1 MRKRPLFEL
10 GKWAVALL
18 GLVSLTLAG
27 QVQAGGQ
34 GLGAQ
39 ASGQQSPIKQNQQA
53 GRQNPQPGQQS
64 ATRQS
69 QPTGQSQST
78 GKQASGQT
86 GKQNSSQSAGQKAAK
101 QSPGQPS
108 KQAAGQ
114 NASQNPQT
122 PRAPAIPPGF
132 RLLSVN
138 EGRAIARGI
147 SWADD
152 EEGLSPDCSHLV
164 HHLYEQAGY
173 TYPYASSL
181 DLYRGTGQ
189 FWRVRYAQP
198 GDLIV
203 WQGHVGIVVDP
214 KEHSF
219 FSTTSSGVRTLNYR
233 SAYWQARGYPRFFRY
248 LTKSPPKGGAASE
261 ASNRPAGVQTKEQT
275 VRVGGGGGENRPGL
289 QAVKA
294 APAPV
299 PGEHATDKS
308 RSEIAASKSHEE
320 AAKSHEEPAGAS
332 RARIENALRTSST
345 LSTGASLLQ
354 IPVRTTGHAPQAPD
368 VTSALRMAN
377 LEAGEIL
384 RGGNLERLERPV
396 VVYRQLQ
403 VSGIELKGKR
413 GIARIHV
420 ETVAALSAE
429 RMEAQSG
436 SEDHQMELQLTK
448 KGWVIMEGNEI
459 AYVPRDGAMR
469 ILATRLAAL
478 TQSTERGTIRDREQ
492 AEIVRFMNLLVE

>member
-1 MRKRPLFEL
+1 M
-10 GKWAVALL
+10 WAVALL

-27 QVQAGGQ
+27 QIQAGAQ
-34 GLGAQ
+34 VSGAQ
-39 ASGQQSPIKQNQQA
+39 ASGQQSVIK
-53 GRQNPQPGQQS
+53 QNPQPAQQS

-69 QPTGQSQST
+69 PPKGQSQST
-78 GKQASGQT
+78 AKQASGQT
-86 GKQNSSQSAGQKAAK
+86 GKQTSGQSAGQNAAGQKVAK
-101 QSPGQPS
+101 QAPGQPP
-108 KQAAGQ
+108 KQADGQ
-114 NASQNPQT
+114 NAVRKPQS

-138 EGRAIARGI
+138 EGRAIAQGI

-181 DLYRGTGQ
+181 DLYRGTAQ

-198 GDLIV
+198 GDLVV

-248 LTKSPPKGGAASE
+248 LTKSPLKGGGTSE
-261 ASNRPAGVQTKEQT
+261 ASNRPAGVPPKEQT
-275 VRVGGGGGENRPGL
+275 VMVGGGGGESRPGL

-294 APAPV
+294 APVPV
-299 PGEHATDKS
+299 PAERATDKS
-308 RSEIAASKSHEE
+308 RNEIAASKSNEE
-320 AAKSHEEPAGAS
+320 ATGAS
-332 RARIENALRTSST
+332 RARIENASRTSST
-345 LSTGASLLQ
+345 LSSMSTGASLLQ
-354 IPVRTTGHAPQAPD
+354 VPVRTTGHAPQAPD
-368 VTSALRMAN
+368 VTSALQMAN
-377 LEAGEIL
+377 IEAGEIL

-469 ILATRLAAL
+469 ILAARLAAL
-478 TQSTERGTIRDREQ
+478 TQSTERGTVRDREQ
-492 AEIVRFMNLLVE
+492 TEIVRIMNLLVE

>member
-1 MRKRPLFEL
+1 M
-10 GKWAVALL
+10 WAVALL

-27 QVQAGGQ
+27 QIQASAQ
-34 GLGAQ
+34 VSGAQ
-39 ASGQQSPIKQNQQA
+39 ASGQQSLIK
-53 GRQNPQPGQQS
+53 QNPQPGQQS
-64 ATRQS
+64 ATGQT
-69 QPTGQSQST
+69 QPKGQSQST

-86 GKQNSSQSAGQKAAK
+86 GKQTSGQSAGQNAAGQKAAK
-101 QSPGQPS
+101 QALGQPS
-108 KQAAGQ
+108 KQAADQ
-114 NASQNPQT
+114 KPQA
-122 PRAPAIPPGF
+122 PPAPAIPPGF
-132 RLLSVN
+132 RLLSLN
-138 EGRAIARGI
+138 EGRAIAQGI

-164 HHLYEQAGY
+164 HHLYEHAGY
-173 TYPYASSL
+173 SYPYTSSL

-203 WQGHVGIVVDP
+203 WQGHVGIVVNP

-233 SAYWQARGYPRFFRY
+233 SAYWQARGYPRFLRY
-248 LTKSPPKGGAASE
+248 LTKSPLKGGGTSE
-261 ASNRPAGVQTKEQT
+261 ASNRPAGVQPKEQT
-275 VRVGGGGGENRPGL
+275 VMVGGGGGESRPGL

-294 APAPV
+294 APVPV
-299 PGEHATDKS
+299 PAERAAGKS
-308 RSEIAASKSHEE
+308 RNEIAANKSHEE
-320 AAKSHEEPAGAS
+320 ATKSHEEPAGAS
-332 RARIENALRTSST
+332 QARIENASRTSST
-345 LSTGASLLQ
+345 LSSMSTGASLLQ

-368 VTSALRMAN
+368 VTSALQMAN
-377 LEAGEIL
+377 IEAGEIL

-469 ILATRLAAL
+469 ILAARLAAL
-478 TQSTERGTIRDREQ
+478 TQSTERGTVRDREQ

>member
-1 MRKRPLFEL
+1 MRKRPLFAL
-10 GKWAVALL
+10 GMWAAVLL
-18 GLVSLTLAG
+18 GLVFLTLAG
-27 QVQAGGQ
+27 QVQASAQ
-34 GLGAQ
+34 GSGAQ
-39 ASGQQSPIKQNQQA
+39 ASGQQSAKASGQQSPIKQNQQA
-53 GRQNPQPGQQS
+53 GQQS

-69 QPTGQSQST
+69 QPKGQSQST
-78 GKQASGQT
+78 GKPAAVQKPQA
-86 GKQNSSQSAGQKAAK
+86 
-101 QSPGQPS
+101 
-108 KQAAGQ
+108 
-114 NASQNPQT
+114 PQ
-122 PRAPAIPPGF
+122 APAIPPGL
-132 RLLSVN
+132 RLLSVK
-138 EGRAIARGI
+138 EGRAIAQGI

-198 GDLIV
+198 GDLVV

-248 LTKSPPKGGAASE
+248 LTKSPLKGGGTSE
-261 ASNRPAGVQTKEQT
+261 ASNRPAVVQPKEQT
-275 VRVGGGGGENRPGL
+275 VMVGGRGGENRPGL
-289 QAVKA
+289 QAAKA
-294 APAPV
+294 APVPV
-299 PGEHATDKS
+299 PTEHATDKS

-320 AAKSHEEPAGAS
+320 ATGAS
-332 RARIENALRTSST
+332 RARIGNASRTSSTLPT

-354 IPVRTTGHAPQAPD
+354 IPLRTTGHVPQAPD
-368 VTSALRMAN
+368 VTSALQTAN

-420 ETVAALSAE
+420 ETVAALTAE
-429 RMEAQSG
+429 RMESQSG

-448 KGWVIMEGNEI
+448 KGWVVMEGSEI

-469 ILATRLAAL
+469 ILAARLAAL
-478 TQSTERGTIRDREQ
+478 TQSTERGTVGDREQ
-492 AEIVRFMNLLVE
+492 AKIVRFMNLLVE

>member
-1 MRKRPLFEL
+1 M
-10 GKWAVALL
+10 
-18 GLVSLTLAG
+18 
-27 QVQAGGQ
+27 
-34 GLGAQ
+34 
-39 ASGQQSPIKQNQQA
+39 
-53 GRQNPQPGQQS
+53 
-64 ATRQS
+64 
-69 QPTGQSQST
+69 
-78 GKQASGQT
+78 
-86 GKQNSSQSAGQKAAK
+86 
-101 QSPGQPS
+101 
-108 KQAAGQ
+108 
-114 NASQNPQT
+114 
-122 PRAPAIPPGF
+122 
-132 RLLSVN
+132 N
-138 EGRAIARGI
+138 EGRAIAQGI

-198 GDLIV
+198 GDLVV

-248 LTKSPPKGGAASE
+248 LTKNPLKGGGTSE
-261 ASNRPAGVQTKEQT
+261 AANRPAGVQPKGQT
-275 VRVGGGGGENRPGL
+275 VTVGGGGGESRPGL

-294 APAPV
+294 APVPV
-299 PGEHATDKS
+299 SAERATDKS
-308 RSEIAASKSHEE
+308 RNEIVASKSHEE
-320 AAKSHEEPAGAS
+320 ATGAS
-332 RARIENALRTSST
+332 RARIENASRTSST
-345 LSTGASLLQ
+345 LSTLSSSSIGSTGASLMQ

-368 VTSALRMAN
+368 VTSALQTAN

-448 KGWVIMEGNEI
+448 KGWVIVEGNEI

-469 ILATRLAAL
+469 ILAARLAAL
-478 TQSTERGTIRDREQ
+478 TQSTERGTVRDREQ
-492 AEIVRFMNLLVE
+492 TEIVRFMNLLVE